1 MVALIIYGILS
12 LLLGIVMF
20 IYTYLNDMPY
30 LGNFITIK
38 NKALRI
44 IIKTIAAIC
53 CAPAYLIY
61 LILLMGWLTV
71 VVIYLDTIKID
82 EGDL

>member
-12 LLLGIVMF
+12 LVVGIAMF
-20 IYTYLNDMPY
+20 VYTYIRDIPYLND
-30 LGNFITIK
+30 FIKIK
-38 NKALRI
+38 NKPLRI
-44 IIKTIAAIC
+44 IAKVIASIIL
-53 CAPAYLIY
+53 APAYCIY
-61 LILLMGWLTV
+61 FTLLMGWLAI